1 MTCRLDE
8 CDGEAEASVSLLQQ
22 QLLSKETQLTEVR
35 QKPGITGFGFHYKEE
50 RIGVIIEDM
59 TRCGWRP

>member
-35 QKPGITGFGFHYKEE
+35 QKPSSRFNYYNK
-50 RIGVIIEDM
+50 
-59 TRCGWRP
+59 

>member
-1 MTCRLDE
+1 MCRLDE

-35 QKPGITGFGFHYKEE
+35 QRHGITGFGYHYKEE
-50 RIGVIIEDM
+50 RICVIIED
-59 TRCGWRP
+59 TFRSGWRP

>member
-1 MTCRLDE
+1 MYPRLDE

-35 QKPGITGFGFHYKEE
+35 QKRGITWLWLYHYKEE
-50 RIGVIIEDM
+50 RIEVIINDI
-59 TRCGWRP
+59 TT

>member
-35 QKPGITGFGFHYKEE
+35 QKPSSRFNYKE
-50 RIGVIIEDM
+50 
-59 TRCGWRP
+59 